1 MFDVPTTIPRRH
13 LMADPNATLRG
24 ILERNT
30 AAAIGGET
38 AGYHLNHVTIELD
51 ISEVGTLDESLEG
64 LPISVEGRFET
75 REHPES
81 GTRWVFKARSARQD
95 VPGSGGPPLSGPPSP
110 A

>member
-1 MFDVPTTIPRRH
+1 
-13 LMADPNATLRG
+13 MADPNAALRG

-51 ISEVGTLDESLEG
+51 VSEVGALDESLEG
-64 LPISVEGRFET
+64 LPINVEGHFEA
-75 REHPES
+75 REHPQS
-81 GTRWVFKARSARQD
+81 GTRWVFKARSVQAD
-95 VPGSGGPPLSGPPSP
+95 VAGGGGPLSAPPPP

>member
-1 MFDVPTTIPRRH
+1 
-13 LMADPNATLRG
+13 MAETQQAALRG

-30 AAAIGGET
+30 AVALEDPT

-51 ISEVGTLDESLEG
+51 LSELAVGALDESLEE
-64 LPISVEGRFET
+64 LPVSAEGRFET

-81 GTRWVFKARSARQD
+81 GVVRWVFRAREVRQE
-95 VPGSGGPPLSGPPSP
+95 VPGDRGGPLSAPPPP